1 MRYKVGEIMVTFL
14 LLLKENKLASIL
26 VALLLVAGLKFVSL
40 QSEISVK
47 DSSILELQTKNTQL
61 TSDLTTSSN
70 NYKTLKASTDK
81 QNEELKKA
89 KLISDQKKAHLQDA
103 LKEQEQKSVIL
114 RLENERLKSF
124 KKTGND
130 CEDIKTLLSD
140 LGE

>member
-1 MRYKVGEIMVTFL
+1 MATFL
-14 LLLKENKLASIL
+14 LLLKENKLASVL
-26 VALLLVAGLKFVSL
+26 VALLLVIGLKFTIL

-47 DSSILELQTKNTQL
+47 DSIILELQTKNTQL

-70 NYKTLKASTDK
+70 NFKTLKTSTDK

-89 KLISDQKKAHLQDA
+89 KLISDQKKADIEDA
-103 LKEQEQKSVIL
+103 LKEQEQKSAIL
-114 RLENERLKSF
+114 WLENERLKSF

>member
-1 MRYKVGEIMVTFL
+1 MATFL
-14 LLLKENKLASIL
+14 LLLKENKLASVL
-26 VALLLVAGLKFVSL
+26 VALLLVIGLKFVSL

-89 KLISDQKKAHLQDA
+89 KQISDQKKADIEDA

-124 KKTGND
+124 KKTGNV

>member
-1 MRYKVGEIMVTFL
+1 MATFL
-14 LLLKENKLASIL
+14 LLLKENKLASVLI
-26 VALLLVAGLKFVSL
+26 ALLLVAGLKFTIL

-70 NYKTLKASTDK
+70 NYKVLKASTDK

-89 KLISDQKKAHLQDA
+89 KLISDQKKADIEDA

-114 RLENERLKSF
+114 RLENERLRNF

>member
-1 MRYKVGEIMVTFL
+1 MATFL
-14 LLLKENKLASIL
+14 LLLKENKLTSVL
-26 VALLLVAGLKFVSL
+26 VALLLVAGLKFTIL

-70 NYKTLKASTDK
+70 NFKVLKASTDK

-89 KLISDQKKAHLQDA
+89 KLISDQKKADIEDA

>member
-1 MRYKVGEIMVTFL
+1 MATFL
-14 LLLKENKLASIL
+14 LLLKENKLASVLI
-26 VALLLVAGLKFVSL
+26 ALLLVAGLKFTIL

-47 DSSILELQTKNTQL
+47 DSIILELQTKNTQL

-70 NYKTLKASTDK
+70 NYKVLKASTDK

-89 KLISDQKKAHLQDA
+89 KLISDQKKADIEDA
-103 LKEQEQKSVIL
+103 LKEQEQKSIIL

>member
-1 MRYKVGEIMVTFL
+1 MATFL

-26 VALLLVAGLKFVSL
+26 VALLLVAGLKFTIL

-47 DSSILELQTKNTQL
+47 NSSILELQTKNTKL

-70 NYKTLKASTDK
+70 NYKVLKASTDK

-89 KLISDQKKAHLQDA
+89 KLISDQKKADIEDA
-103 LKEQEQKSVIL
+103 LKEQEQKSTIL

>member
-1 MRYKVGEIMVTFL
+1 MATFL
-14 LLLKENKLASIL
+14 LLLKENKLASVLI
-26 VALLLVAGLKFVSL
+26 VLLLVVGLKFTIL

-70 NYKTLKASTDK
+70 NYKVLKASTDK

-89 KLISDQKKAHLQDA
+89 KLISDQKKADIEDA

-124 KKTGND
+124 KKTGNA

>member
-1 MRYKVGEIMVTFL
+1 MATFL
-14 LLLKENKLASIL
+14 LLLKENKLASVLI
-26 VALLLVAGLKFVSL
+26 ALLLVVGLEFVSL

-47 DSSILELQTKNTQL
+47 DSSITELQTKNTTL

-70 NYKTLKASTDK
+70 NYTRLKASTDK
-81 QNEELKKA
+81 QNAELLKA
-89 KLISDQKKAHLQDA
+89 KQASDQKKTHLQDA
-103 LKEQEQKSVIL
+103 LKEQEQKSIIL

>member
-1 MRYKVGEIMVTFL
+1 MATFL
-14 LLLKENKLASIL
+14 LLLKENKLASVL
-26 VALLLVAGLKFVSL
+26 VALLLVAGLKFTIL

-70 NYKTLKASTDK
+70 NFKVLKASTDK

-89 KLISDQKKAHLQDA
+89 KLISDQKKADIEDA
-103 LKEQEQKSVIL
+103 LKEQEHKSVIL
-114 RLENERLKSF
+114 RLENERLRNF

>member
-1 MRYKVGEIMVTFL
+1 MSTFL
-14 LLLKENKLASIL
+14 LLLKENKLASVL
-26 VALLLVAGLKFVSL
+26 VALLLVMSLKFTIL

-47 DSSILELQTKNTQL
+47 DSSILELQTKNSQL

-70 NYKTLKASTDK
+70 NFKTLKASTER

-89 KLISDQKKAHLQDA
+89 KLISDQKKADIEDA

-114 RLENERLKSF
+114 RLENERLRNF

>member
-1 MRYKVGEIMVTFL
+1 MATFL

-26 VALLLVAGLKFVSL
+26 VALIFVMGLKFASL

-47 DSSILELQTKNTQL
+47 DSSILELQTKNTKL

-70 NYKTLKASTDK
+70 NFKTLKASTDR

-89 KLISDQKKAHLQDA
+89 KLISDQKKADIEDA

-124 KKTGND
+124 KKTGNA

>member
-1 MRYKVGEIMVTFL
+1 MATFL
-14 LLLKENKLASIL
+14 LLLKENKLASVLI
-26 VALLLVAGLKFVSL
+26 ALLLVAGLKFTIL

-81 QNEELKKA
+81 QNEELKKD
-89 KLISDQKKAHLQDA
+89 KLISDQKKADIEDA

>member
-1 MRYKVGEIMVTFL
+1 MATFL
-14 LLLKENKLASIL
+14 LLLKENKLTSVL
-26 VALLLVAGLKFVSL
+26 VALLLVAGLKFTIL

-70 NYKTLKASTDK
+70 NFKVLKASTDK

-89 KLISDQKKAHLQDA
+89 KLISDQKKADIEDA
-103 LKEQEQKSVIL
+103 LKEQEHKSVIL

>member
-1 MRYKVGEIMVTFL
+1 MATFL
-14 LLLKENKLASIL
+14 LLLKENKLASVL
-26 VALLLVAGLKFVSL
+26 VALLLVVGLELVSL
-40 QSEISVK
+40 QLEISVK

-70 NYKTLKASTDK
+70 NFKTLKASTDK

-89 KLISDQKKAHLQDA
+89 KLISDQKKADIEDA

>member
-1 MRYKVGEIMVTFL
+1 MATFL
-14 LLLKENKLASIL
+14 LLLKENKLASVL
-26 VALLLVAGLKFVSL
+26 VALLLVIGLKFTIL

-47 DSSILELQTKNTQL
+47 DSIILELQTKNTQL

-70 NYKTLKASTDK
+70 NFKTLKTSTDK

-89 KLISDQKKAHLQDA
+89 KLISDQKKADIEDA
-103 LKEQEQKSVIL
+103 LKEQEHKSVIL
-114 RLENERLKSF
+114 RLENERLRNF

>member
-1 MRYKVGEIMVTFL
+1 MATFL
-14 LLLKENKLASIL
+14 LLLKENKLTSVL
-26 VALLLVAGLKFVSL
+26 VALLLVAGLKFTIL

-70 NYKTLKASTDK
+70 NFKTLKTSTDK

-89 KLISDQKKAHLQDA
+89 KLISDQKKADIEDA
-103 LKEQEQKSVIL
+103 LKEQEQKSIIL

>member
-1 MRYKVGEIMVTFL
+1 MATFL

-26 VALLLVAGLKFVSL
+26 VALLLVAGLKFTIL

-61 TSDLTTSSN
+61 TADLTTSSN
-70 NYKTLKASTDK
+70 NFKTLKASTDK
-81 QNEELKKA
+81 QNEELKKS
-89 KLISDQKKAHLQDA
+89 KQISDQKKADIEDA

>member
-1 MRYKVGEIMVTFL
+1 MATFL
-14 LLLKENKLASIL
+14 LLLKENKLASVLI
-26 VALLLVAGLKFVSL
+26 ALLLVAGLKFTIL

-47 DSSILELQTKNTQL
+47 NSSILELQTKNTQL
-61 TSDLTTSSN
+61 TLDLTTSSN
-70 NYKTLKASTDK
+70 NYKVLKASTDK

-89 KLISDQKKAHLQDA
+89 KLISDQKKADIEDA
-103 LKEQEQKSVIL
+103 LKEQEHKSVIL
-114 RLENERLKSF
+114 RLENERLRNF